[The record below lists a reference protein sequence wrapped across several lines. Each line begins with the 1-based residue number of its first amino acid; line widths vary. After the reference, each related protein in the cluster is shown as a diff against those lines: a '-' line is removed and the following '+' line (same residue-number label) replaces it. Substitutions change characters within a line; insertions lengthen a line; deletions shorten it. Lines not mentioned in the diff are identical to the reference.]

1 MHELSIA
8 LDILDFVKDEMNR
21 RQLDDLRAVGVRIG
35 ALSAVDPE
43 ALSFGFTVACR
54 ETPLE
59 DVRLEIELVPA
70 EIQCEI
76 CGYQGTTKTT
86 EFICPRCRSSNLAI
100 SQGYELDIAYL
111 ETGDDSAS

>member
-43 ALSFGFTVACR
+43 ALSFGFTVA
-54 ETPLE
+54 
-59 DVRLEIELVPA
+59 RLEIELVPA